1 MFDELYEK
9 IKKGLLPKEAKQ
21 VEQKATSSLEKT
33 SILKKDESLE
43 KTILPSV
50 PKSEPTEMLAKTIL
64 STEEKKEL
72 QANRHNVPMHI
83 IVLKYSSVSLLI
95 ISLVGFL
102 WLKADLEPKNK
113 YLNAVNLSENIGL
126 KYENLL
132 QQNKILNEENR
143 KYSTTIK
150 KIESQLHTQ
159 KYSVHSET
167 IQNIKNEQL
176 IWFDQRDK
184 DAKIQYGLLDSPDRM
199 KEYFN
204 SKTFNNS
211 ILTGTGNSLVVD
223 NTTAD
228 RNEISFSVTGSHLF
242 GKVFFLNTEF
252 VKMMNSFPFLQDGSL
267 TSFSKKK
274 DAEGNDSMNFSLK
287 LKIQR
292 PEDIDPYD
300 EYFSEYEN
308 WLLSPT
314 SNQ

>member
-21 VEQKATSSLEKT
+21 VVQKATTPIEKESILPKEDSLEKT
-33 SILKKDESLE
+33 
-43 KTILPSV
+43 TLPSI
-50 PKSEPTEMLAKTIL
+50 PKSEPTEMLAKTKL
-64 STEEKKEL
+64 SKEEKQEL
-72 QANRHNVPMHI
+72 QTSRHSVPIQI
-83 IVLKYSSVSLLI
+83 IILKYSSVSLLI
-95 ISLVGFL
+95 ISLMGFL
-102 WLKADLEPKNK
+102 WLKADLEPTNK

-126 KYENLL
+126 RYENLM

-143 KYSTTIK
+143 KYNTRVK
-150 KIESQLHTQ
+150 KIESQLHSK

-167 IQNIKNEQL
+167 IQKIRNEQL

-184 DAKIQYGLLDSPDRM
+184 DGKIQYGLLDSPNRM

-211 ILTGTGNSLVVD
+211 ILTGTGNNLVVD
-223 NTTAD
+223 NTTAN

-252 VKMMNSFPFLQDGSL
+252 VKMMNSFPFLQDGNIA
-267 TSFSKKK
+267 SFSKKK
-274 DAEGNDSMNFSLK
+274 DAEGNDSMNFNLK
-287 LKIQR
+287 LKIQG

-300 EYFSEYEN
+300 RYFSEYEN
-308 WLLSPT
+308 WLLSPN